1 MRILCIGDVTS
12 PKGVEHLRLN
22 LWRIRKA
29 NKIDFC
35 IVNAENASVITGA
48 SARDADT
55 LFAAGADCLTGGN
68 HTLRN
73 KTVYTYLDDTE
84 AMLRPLN
91 FGDSAPGHGYA
102 ILDCNGYK
110 IMVIN
115 VMGNVGIEPVL
126 DNPYPYID
134 RALERE
140 RGRYDFAVMDV
151 HAEATG
157 EKGALGYAY
166 DGRISVIFGTHT
178 HVPTCDQIILPGGT
192 GYITDVGMCGET
204 GGVLGMDPAIV
215 VKQLRTRMPI
225 KLEPAT
231 GAPRADGVIFD
242 LDERNGKVRNIERIS
257 F

>member
-1 MRILCIGDVTS
+1 
-12 PKGVEHLRLN
+12 
-22 LWRIRKA
+22 
-29 NKIDFC
+29 
-35 IVNAENASVITGA
+35 
-48 SARDADT
+48 
-55 LFAAGADCLTGGN
+55 
-68 HTLRN
+68 
-73 KTVYTYLDDTE
+73 
-84 AMLRPLN
+84 
-91 FGDSAPGHGYA
+91 
-102 ILDCNGYK
+102 
-110 IMVIN
+110 
-115 VMGNVGIEPVL
+115 
-126 DNPYPYID
+126 
-134 RALERE
+134 
-140 RGRYDFAVMDV
+140 MDV

-178 HVPTCDQIILPGGT
+178 HVPTCDQIILPSGT

-242 LDERNGKVRNIERIS
+242 LDEKNGKVRNIERIS